1 MHRAIS
7 SVTALVKGWVVGYP
21 SAIGQNLHFMMGTA
35 GGWMRA
41 TCADQLELGGV
52 EVGIRC
58 YVLTTLR
65 LSDLKRLASH
75 SVWLQYLSTY
85 W

>member
-1 MHRAIS
+1 
-7 SVTALVKGWVVGYP
+7 
-21 SAIGQNLHFMMGTA
+21 
-35 GGWMRA
+35 MRA

-85 W
+85 WWGRRPDHAFSLNASHATGAKVTTPSNTVQNCLPS